1 MLGPYWNDDGM
12 EGSVRQDS
20 VTIVPHLCVNF
31 ELQDPASCRGEDW
44 GEGESDS
51 AEIFVEN
58 MNDGYFLPAT
68 TKGLVVPGRVVSIP
82 SEAPLWGP
90 PQRCFVPGC
99 LLIDSPGS
107 QPQQQQQQFML
118 QQEAVSD
125 GAAAAAAPVSPPAA
139 PLPLTLKSTQLDTLL
154 TCMQVASRRFCPQDD
169 EGGPSYMTRSRAAR
183 ARPGPSGP
191 QGAPPNLQHL
201 GAAGI
206 RSGAVGA
213 PMFGGAGVPGQLSP
227 AARAVDC
234 LLSRLRNIV
243 RSMHQNTRLGARE
256 RRRGIAEDVE
266 VGILPVPDSP
276 APSVRAGE
284 DEVPPTIAE

>member
-1 MLGPYWNDDGM
+1 MK
-12 EGSVRQDS
+12 ESA
-20 VTIVPHLCVNF
+20 IENF
-31 ELQDPASCRGEDW
+31 KAALSLLFVHCEPQDPASCRGEDW

-51 AEIFVEN
+51 AEVFVEN

-99 LLIDSPGS
+99 LLIEGPSN
-107 QPQQQQQQFML
+107 QPQQQQQQQL
-118 QQEAVSD
+118 LLRHEGGSEAT
-125 GAAAAAAPVSPPAA
+125 AAAAAPAAPVCPPAA

-183 ARPGPSGP
+183 ARPGPCGP
-191 QGAPPNLQHL
+191 PGGPPTLQHL
-201 GAAGI
+201 GAAVI
-206 RSGAVGA
+206 RSGAAGA
-213 PMFGGAGVPGQLSP
+213 HAVFGGSGGPGQLSP

-243 RSMHQNTRLGARE
+243 RSMHQNTRLGSRE
-256 RRRGIAEDVE
+256 KRRGIAEDAE
-266 VGILPVPDSP
+266 VGSLPPIGSP
-276 APSVRAGE
+276 STALRIGD
-284 DEVPPTIAE
+284 DELPPPTPE